1 MLSMHFLKKSFVGGS
16 ILLAGSVQS
25 APLYFNDFQSGGL
38 LSGWSSTSTQPW
50 GIQTA
55 PDGSGTRDFL
65 GFFGGDNVTTLTM
78 NTVPAYATMLRLEFD
93 AYLMWSWDGNDNR
106 SMNGVA
112 LGPDIFGFRYGTGG
126 ASLMEQSWTFSHG
139 DPALSPQS
147 YCDNLGVGSCL
158 PTTGAVERYT
168 LGYRFGIDPVDAD
181 KATTANAP
189 MDSVY
194 HFVWE
199 GLHTGPNATFEFFSK
214 GLQVR
219 PDLALQYQDEA
230 WGLDNVR
237 ISAFPATITVS
248 AVPEPATW
256 HLIGA
261 GMLMLLFSTST
272 LFRRNV
278 YAQKQFL
285 ASVQV

>member
-1 MLSMHFLKKSFVGGS
+1 MLSADFLKKSFICGS
-16 ILLAGSVQS
+16 VLLAGSVQS

-38 LSGWSSTSTQPW
+38 SGWSSTSAQPW

-55 PDGSGTRDFL
+55 PDGARGRDFL
-65 GFFGGDNVTTLTM
+65 GFFGGNDVTTLTL
-78 NTVPAYATMLRLEFD
+78 NTVPASTAMLRLEFD
-93 AYLMWSWDGNDNR
+93 AYLIWSWDGNDNR
-106 SMNGVA
+106 SIDGIP
-112 LGPDIFGFRYGTGG
+112 LGPDKFGFRYGTGG
-126 ASLMEQSWTFSHG
+126 TSLMEQSWTFSHS

-147 YCDNLGVGSCL
+147 YCGSSGASSCL

-181 KATTANAP
+181 KVTTTNAP

-199 GLHTGPNATFEFFSK
+199 GLHTGSNATFEFFSN

-219 PDLALQYQDEA
+219 NDLAFKYQDEA

-237 ISAFPATITVS
+237 VSAFPAAAAT

-256 HLIGA
+256 HLMGA
-261 GMLMLLFSTST
+261 GMLMLLLSTRT
-272 LFRRNV
+272 LFRRGGYTQNS
-278 YAQKQFL
+278 L
-285 ASVQV
+285 

>member
-1 MLSMHFLKKSFVGGS
+1 MLNTSFIKKSLV
-16 ILLAGSVQS
+16 AGSVLLTGSVQAAS
-25 APLYFNDFQSGGL
+25 LYFNDFQSGSA
-38 LSGWSSTSTQPW
+38 LSEWSSTSTQPW
-50 GIQTA
+50 GMQTA
-55 PDGSGTRDFL
+55 PDGSGTRNFL
-65 GFFGGDNVTTLTM
+65 GFFGGDDATKLTL
-78 NTVPAYATMLRLEFD
+78 NTVPGNATRLRLEFD

-106 SMNGVA
+106 SVNGIP
-112 LGPDIFGFRYGTGG
+112 LGPDIFGFRYGAAG

-147 YCDNLGVGSCL
+147 YCDNLGGSSCL

-181 KATTANAP
+181 KATTTNAP

-199 GLHTGPNATFEFFSK
+199 GLHAGPNATFEFFSK

-219 PDLALQYQDEA
+219 DDLAFKYQDEA

-237 ISAFPATITVS
+237 ISAFPAAVT

-256 HLIGA
+256 HLMGM
-261 GMLMLLFSTST
+261 GMLVLLFSPW
-272 LFRRNV
+272 FRNTV
-278 YAQKQFL
+278 YAKK
-285 ASVQV
+285 